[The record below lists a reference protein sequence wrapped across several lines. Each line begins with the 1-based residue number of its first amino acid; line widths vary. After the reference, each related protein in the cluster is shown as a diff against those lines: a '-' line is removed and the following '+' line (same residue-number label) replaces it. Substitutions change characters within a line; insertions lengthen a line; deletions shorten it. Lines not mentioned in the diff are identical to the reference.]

1 MIMPLS
7 SQSIQMQLKRQVYR
21 GSFGVS
27 SSRLVSSFFG
37 FGNGQGDASQNQSIS
52 STSRN
57 LSSKSSKTFNK
68 QNIIKEVAATHE
80 LSAAKSE
87 RIVNTVFDTIVDAVV
102 DGKEVRV
109 SRFGSFDSY
118 LSKARKGRNPS
129 NGEEIDIEAKKRI
142 RFKAYDAFK
151 KASNDS

>member
-57 LSSKSSKTFNK
+57 LSSKTFNK
-68 QNIIKEVAATHE
+68 QNIIKEVATTHE

-87 RIVNTVFDTIVDAVV
+87 RIVNTVFDTIVEAVV
-102 DGKEVRV
+102 DGKQVRV
-109 SRFGSFDSY
+109 SSFGSFDSY